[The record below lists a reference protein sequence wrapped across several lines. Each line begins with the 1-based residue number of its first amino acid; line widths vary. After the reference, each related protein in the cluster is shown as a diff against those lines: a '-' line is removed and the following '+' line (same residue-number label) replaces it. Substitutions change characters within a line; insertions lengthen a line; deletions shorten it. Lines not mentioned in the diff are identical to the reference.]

1 VVAITADPAARH
13 VVSLEQEIP
22 WSLVTP
28 AGTVCGVQVP
38 PPFVVLRM
46 AASGPTDEEPTAL
59 QFRESAHEMA
69 VKLVTVDGMCSA
81 DQIVPPSVVTMM
93 LGESSPELKSL
104 TAWQIEVLTHEMAVS
119 SPIPVGAV
127 RAAQVVPPSVVPM
140 MTGLPNMPNPTAV
153 QSEVDGHEIP
163 FRPLTSDGIGSALH
177 A

>member
-13 VVSLEQEIP
+13 VVSVEQEIP
-22 WSLVTP
+22 SRLVTP
-28 AGTVCGVQVP
+28 AGTVCGVQVA
-38 PPFVVLRM
+38 PPFVVPRM
-46 AASGPTDEEPTAL
+46 AACGPTDEEPTAV

-81 DQIVPPSVVTMM
+81 DQMDPPSVVMMM

-104 TAWQIEVLTHEMAVS
+104 TAWQIEVSTHETAVS
-119 SPIPVGAV
+119 SPIPGGAV

-153 QSEVDGHEIP
+153 QSEVDGHEMP
-163 FRPLTSDGIGSALH
+163 FRPLTSDGIGSAFH